1 MLEPQLEV
9 VVGSVG
15 WLQFVSSRG
24 QRNRKKE
31 IRFRDLSLLSSVR
44 SRKKNTQSSK
54 DRLQQGLSM
63 QLWLLL

>member
-31 IRFRDLSLLSSVR
+31 IRFRDLSLSLPPSLSLSSDGGEPR
-44 SRKKNTQSSK
+44 
-54 DRLQQGLSM
+54 G
-63 QLWLLL
+63 

>member
-31 IRFRDLSLLSSVR
+31 IRFRDLSSPLSFFFPYLVMR
-44 SRKKNTQSSK
+44 ENLGGYRVEKEEHTQ
-54 DRLQQGLSM
+54 
-63 QLWLLL
+63 